1 MSCTLLA
8 YHCATRKCLYLTV
21 AVTNHTRVL
30 LNRYTLQVTNPPIDP
45 IREEMV
51 MSLACPVGPE
61 ANLLDVSPAH
71 CARLL
76 VTNPILTLGEI
87 QALKDT
93 SYRGWRTQVTQS
105 LLTVCS
111 SIQYVVLCI

>member
-1 MSCTLLA
+1 
-8 YHCATRKCLYLTV
+8 
-21 AVTNHTRVL
+21 
-30 LNRYTLQVTNPPIDP
+30 
-45 IREEMV
+45 
-51 MSLACPVGPE
+51 MSLACTVGPE

-93 SYRGWRTQVTQS
+93 SYRGWRTQVRS
-105 LLTVCS
+105 HYFILCVCIVEVHVYTVIAACCHS
-111 SIQYVVLCI
+111 VTC